1 MVNREKL
8 RGIFSALITPTNPD
22 ETVNYRALGEIVR
35 RQLDDGVEGFYCCG
49 SSGEGLLLT
58 IEERKKILECV
69 IESAEGGR
77 RSSLIS
83 ARSALLMYCPWP
95 VMPNRP
101 EPPPS
106 P

>member
-49 SSGEGLLLT
+49 SLA
-58 IEERKKILECV
+58 KDFC
-69 IESAEGGR
+69 
-77 RSSLIS
+77 
-83 ARSALLMYCPWP
+83 
-95 VMPNRP
+95 
-101 EPPPS
+101 
-106 P
+106 